1 MSDRS
6 CAIIRDLLPVYA
18 DGLASE
24 ASVKIVEE
32 HLSMC
37 PACQKV
43 LDDLRAEQA
52 SREAC
57 DQEELRFLQQ
67 ENRRLQKTKT
77 VGLTIP
83 SVVAAGVLIVAVN
96 HSTRLAPVTP
106 PSSTAGSQINAAAS
120 QGNAVSSQGNAASSQ
135 GNAASGKSDS
145 IDSQGNAAVSAQLV
159 LHSNAQIDNHRYLF
173 YEKNGQFCMADI
185 ETDENGACHI
195 LKYEQEP
202 RK

>member
-32 HLSMC
+32 HLSKC
-37 PACQKV
+37 AACQKV

-52 SREAC
+52 SREAR
-57 DQEELRFLQQ
+57 DQEELCFLRQ

-83 SVVAAGVLIVAVN
+83 PVVAAGVLIVAVN
-96 HSTRLAPVTP
+96 HFTRLAPVTP

-120 QGNAVSSQGNAASSQ
+120 QGNAAG
-135 GNAASGKSDS
+135 GKSDS
-145 IDSQGNAAVSAQLV
+145 IDSQGNAAGSAQLV